1 MDRHNNGRTA
11 SPESGLERREQMQ
24 KSVKKSNKK
33 TGAAGKYTASG
44 AFGGAQPSNLV
55 ELIEAQRGKAASSAG
70 KKQAADTALANEW
83 ADLQLQSFGQFGA
96 DTLSPTWGR
105 VEETPEMTAAERER
119 EAQWYEQNANAYN
132 ALGADGQSTVQ
143 RANDAANRWDIANN
157 MYPWMLDTSGLGM
170 PIDQQLAM
178 ADAYEERR
186 QATAALE
193 QAANSLPADVDARS
207 LSRYAQQLE
216 NARYAQE
223 LETSARQGAGE
234 APILH
239 NAASVAANAWN
250 LPAALDYA
258 EQWARNT
265 FTGDYAPIDV
275 NTPAQTMNIY
285 RDAVRDET
293 GRNIEEGLGGGLAGK
308 AASFAYQTG
317 MSWAD
322 SLANMAMS
330 GGNPY
335 LSGVLMGSGTMTS
348 TVRSAKEKGA
358 SDSQAMGAGVAAG
371 IFEGLFEQ
379 YSIENLSWMAKSD
392 PRTFLDVV
400 KNLGKSILG
409 EGSEELFTELA
420 NAAADTLIMGDLSDY
435 NLAVRQYRAQGE
447 SEEEARRHAGWDVAK
462 QAGLAFA
469 GGGLMGFGSAAGG
482 MAYNGAANRYA
493 VPRAVES
500 GSFYNALQYGLAQG
514 EDTAAGRLA
523 RELAGRDTASSADV
537 MRMLRAAE
545 SRQAEGGPG
554 TQALVDPQLYTRAE
568 VQGMSAGEV
577 RENYDA
583 IQESMR
589 RGFAVGAP
597 ARRSRDGNGK
607 IAAPVGPVTGRAVSR
622 SEMEADLRP
631 TSAFGTKTG
640 SCCKARR
647 RRRRGAWRWKRGGPA
662 KQTWTGWSIWRA
674 RRKWSCNMCSSRAAG
689 CRPRCRA
696 GALR

>member
-1 MDRHNNGRTA
+1 
-11 SPESGLERREQMQ
+11 MQ
-24 KSVKKSNKK
+24 
-33 TGAAGKYTASG
+33 
-44 AFGGAQPSNLV
+44 
-55 ELIEAQRGKAASSAG
+55 
-70 KKQAADTALANEW
+70 
-83 ADLQLQSFGQFGA
+83 
-96 DTLSPTWGR
+96 
-105 VEETPEMTAAERER
+105 TAA
-119 EAQWYEQNANAYN
+119 
-132 ALGADGQSTVQ
+132 ALL
-143 RANDAANRWDIANN
+143 I
-157 MYPWMLDTSGLGM
+157 
-170 PIDQQLAM
+170 
-178 ADAYEERR
+178 
-186 QATAALE
+186 
-193 QAANSLPADVDARS
+193 
-207 LSRYAQQLE
+207 
-216 NARYAQE
+216 
-223 LETSARQGAGE
+223 
-234 APILH
+234 
-239 NAASVAANAWN
+239 
-250 LPAALDYA
+250 
-258 EQWARNT
+258 
-265 FTGDYAPIDV
+265 
-275 NTPAQTMNIY
+275 
-285 RDAVRDET
+285 
-293 GRNIEEGLGGGLAGK
+293 
-308 AASFAYQTG
+308 
-317 MSWAD
+317 
-322 SLANMAMS
+322 
-330 GGNPY
+330 
-335 LSGVLMGSGTMTS
+335 
-348 TVRSAKEKGA
+348 
-358 SDSQAMGAGVAAG
+358 
-371 IFEGLFEQ
+371 
-379 YSIENLSWMAKSD
+379 
-392 PRTFLDVV
+392 

-435 NLAVRQYRAQGE
+435 NFAVRQYRAQGE

-469 GGGLMGFGSAAGG
+469 GGGLMGFGTAAGG

-493 VPRAVES
+493 APRAVES

-554 TQALVDPQLYTRAE
+554 AQALVDPQLYTRAE

>member
-1 MDRHNNGRTA
+1 
-11 SPESGLERREQMQ
+11 MQ
-24 KSVKKSNKK
+24 
-33 TGAAGKYTASG
+33 
-44 AFGGAQPSNLV
+44 
-55 ELIEAQRGKAASSAG
+55 
-70 KKQAADTALANEW
+70 
-83 ADLQLQSFGQFGA
+83 
-96 DTLSPTWGR
+96 
-105 VEETPEMTAAERER
+105 TAA
-119 EAQWYEQNANAYN
+119 
-132 ALGADGQSTVQ
+132 ALL
-143 RANDAANRWDIANN
+143 I
-157 MYPWMLDTSGLGM
+157 
-170 PIDQQLAM
+170 
-178 ADAYEERR
+178 
-186 QATAALE
+186 
-193 QAANSLPADVDARS
+193 
-207 LSRYAQQLE
+207 
-216 NARYAQE
+216 
-223 LETSARQGAGE
+223 
-234 APILH
+234 
-239 NAASVAANAWN
+239 
-250 LPAALDYA
+250 
-258 EQWARNT
+258 
-265 FTGDYAPIDV
+265 
-275 NTPAQTMNIY
+275 
-285 RDAVRDET
+285 
-293 GRNIEEGLGGGLAGK
+293 
-308 AASFAYQTG
+308 
-317 MSWAD
+317 
-322 SLANMAMS
+322 
-330 GGNPY
+330 
-335 LSGVLMGSGTMTS
+335 
-348 TVRSAKEKGA
+348 
-358 SDSQAMGAGVAAG
+358 
-371 IFEGLFEQ
+371 
-379 YSIENLSWMAKSD
+379 
-392 PRTFLDVV
+392 

-493 VPRAVES
+493 APRAVES

-589 RGFAVGAP
+589 LWDKNGELAQGVNSPETQTSAAQEAAPVRVGKNTVIQRPYNGTVPKVKKDTQYEIVSISSTALEQAETQITAAQAQAESGKSFKKSLTSFYREAMGNLFGGRAVQVENVRFEDQPYDVTLNTKVISKVISDPHLTAEKLAVFRHIENVVRNAEYLGSGQYTAHGAKTKPATRYDYFETQAIIGGQEYTVSFDVEVYPDRNNYRTHRVVNNLELSPAADGTNNTKKERPPVSAVQTAYSGADARTIQAAAERGFVPYNSIAQTGENATGFSGPAAERTSDVSAVPPALNPAPQLYTRAEVQGMSAGEVRENYDAIQESMRRGFAVGAP

-631 TSAFGTKTG
+631 TSAFGIKTG

-647 RRRRGAWRWKRGGPA
+647 RRRR
-662 KQTWTGWSIWRA
+662 
-674 RRKWSCNMCSSRAAG
+674 RRKATLKISKWTWKT
-689 CRPRCRA
+689 PR
-696 GALR
+696 

>member
-1 MDRHNNGRTA
+1 
-11 SPESGLERREQMQ
+11 MQ
-24 KSVKKSNKK
+24 
-33 TGAAGKYTASG
+33 
-44 AFGGAQPSNLV
+44 
-55 ELIEAQRGKAASSAG
+55 
-70 KKQAADTALANEW
+70 
-83 ADLQLQSFGQFGA
+83 
-96 DTLSPTWGR
+96 
-105 VEETPEMTAAERER
+105 TAA
-119 EAQWYEQNANAYN
+119 
-132 ALGADGQSTVQ
+132 ALL
-143 RANDAANRWDIANN
+143 I
-157 MYPWMLDTSGLGM
+157 
-170 PIDQQLAM
+170 
-178 ADAYEERR
+178 
-186 QATAALE
+186 
-193 QAANSLPADVDARS
+193 
-207 LSRYAQQLE
+207 
-216 NARYAQE
+216 
-223 LETSARQGAGE
+223 
-234 APILH
+234 
-239 NAASVAANAWN
+239 
-250 LPAALDYA
+250 
-258 EQWARNT
+258 
-265 FTGDYAPIDV
+265 
-275 NTPAQTMNIY
+275 
-285 RDAVRDET
+285 
-293 GRNIEEGLGGGLAGK
+293 
-308 AASFAYQTG
+308 
-317 MSWAD
+317 
-322 SLANMAMS
+322 
-330 GGNPY
+330 
-335 LSGVLMGSGTMTS
+335 
-348 TVRSAKEKGA
+348 
-358 SDSQAMGAGVAAG
+358 
-371 IFEGLFEQ
+371 
-379 YSIENLSWMAKSD
+379 
-392 PRTFLDVV
+392 

-493 VPRAVES
+493 APRAVES

-589 RGFAVGAP
+589 RGFAVGDP

-631 TSAFGTKTG
+631 TSAFGIKTG

-647 RRRRGAWRWKRGGPA
+647 RRRR
-662 KQTWTGWSIWRA
+662 
-674 RRKWSCNMCSSRAAG
+674 RRKATPKISKWTWKT
-689 CRPRCRA
+689 PR
-696 GALR
+696 

>member
-1 MDRHNNGRTA
+1 
-11 SPESGLERREQMQ
+11 
-24 KSVKKSNKK
+24 
-33 TGAAGKYTASG
+33 
-44 AFGGAQPSNLV
+44 
-55 ELIEAQRGKAASSAG
+55 
-70 KKQAADTALANEW
+70 
-83 ADLQLQSFGQFGA
+83 
-96 DTLSPTWGR
+96 
-105 VEETPEMTAAERER
+105 
-119 EAQWYEQNANAYN
+119 
-132 ALGADGQSTVQ
+132 
-143 RANDAANRWDIANN
+143 
-157 MYPWMLDTSGLGM
+157 
-170 PIDQQLAM
+170 
-178 ADAYEERR
+178 
-186 QATAALE
+186 
-193 QAANSLPADVDARS
+193 
-207 LSRYAQQLE
+207 
-216 NARYAQE
+216 
-223 LETSARQGAGE
+223 
-234 APILH
+234 
-239 NAASVAANAWN
+239 
-250 LPAALDYA
+250 
-258 EQWARNT
+258 
-265 FTGDYAPIDV
+265 
-275 NTPAQTMNIY
+275 
-285 RDAVRDET
+285 
-293 GRNIEEGLGGGLAGK
+293 
-308 AASFAYQTG
+308 
-317 MSWAD
+317 
-322 SLANMAMS
+322 
-330 GGNPY
+330 
-335 LSGVLMGSGTMTS
+335 
-348 TVRSAKEKGA
+348 
-358 SDSQAMGAGVAAG
+358 
-371 IFEGLFEQ
+371 
-379 YSIENLSWMAKSD
+379 MAKSD

-493 VPRAVES
+493 APRAVES

-583 IQESMR
+583 IQESRR

-647 RRRRGAWRWKRGGPA
+647 RRRRGAWRWKRAGPA

-674 RRKWSCNMCSSRAAG
+674 RRKWNCNMCSSRAAG